1 MPVETWNTVLTV
13 GLLSLASAVAWLI
26 RTVLS
31 NRQEIAEIKAALNP
45 KQLAADMKEL
55 HSRITKGS
63 EALARLEG
71 QIQAA
76 STQWGLI
83 NQHLLNKGP

>member
-1 MPVETWNTVLTV
+1 MTPQMWNTLLLIGLTT
-13 GLLSLASAVAWLI
+13 LASAVAWLLK
-26 RTVLS
+26 TVIA
-31 NRQEIAEIKAALNP
+31 NKREIAEIKAALNP
-45 KQLAADMKEL
+45 KRLADDMKEL

-76 STQWGLI
+76 STQWGII
-83 NQHLLNKGP
+83 NQHLLDRKQ